1 MTMFVL
7 KKNNIYISYNT
18 RVFHHNSKIT
28 LARHSA
34 KLSKVLASFCIRKK
48 RRKLTALFGNCT
60 ATCVKQKLFARS
72 LAAKLYTATC
82 ARKLAAT
89 TISLRFLPSCS
100 HTAKLLHKLCA
111 TRSIHLSSR

>member
-34 KLSKVLASFCIRKK
+34 KLSKVLASFCIRKEK
-48 RRKLTALFGNCT
+48 AHCAFWQLHSHLCEAKAFRTQPGCKALHCHLCT
-60 ATCVKQKLFARS
+60 KA
-72 LAAKLYTATC
+72 
-82 ARKLAAT
+82 
-89 TISLRFLPSCS
+89 CS
-100 HTAKLLHKLCA
+100 HYYLAQVLAILLAHCQITA
-111 TRSIHLSSR
+111 